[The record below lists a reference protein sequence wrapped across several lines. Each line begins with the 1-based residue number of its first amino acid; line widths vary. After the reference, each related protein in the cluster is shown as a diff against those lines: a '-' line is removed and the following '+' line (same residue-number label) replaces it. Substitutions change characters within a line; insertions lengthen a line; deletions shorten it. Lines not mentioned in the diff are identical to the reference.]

1 MIHDSSREADN
12 HDSPATAIPTVPW
25 STAAIRLLQGVVYS
39 DDNAV
44 TWDSLLRHTT
54 PLTDYFAKIGL
65 QLIVDES
72 DGLAYLRQL
81 DDDELMFNGEPIP
94 KLYRRSPMG
103 YETSLLCIL
112 LRDLYRRFEEDEL
125 ENEKCVTTQDE
136 LFELWKPF
144 FAKTSDDVRLHRSM
158 LSSLR
163 KLEEMR
169 FVRPHPSDTVSW
181 EIRRIIKARL
191 PISELESLRS
201 RIVAAATQGST
212 NVDHTTPAP

>member
-1 MIHDSSREADN
+1 
-12 HDSPATAIPTVPW
+12 
-25 STAAIRLLQGVVYS
+25 
-39 DDNAV
+39 
-44 TWDSLLRHTT
+44 
-54 PLTDYFAKIGL
+54 
-65 QLIVDES
+65 
-72 DGLAYLRQL
+72 
-81 DDDELMFNGEPIP
+81 
-94 KLYRRSPMG
+94 
-103 YETSLLCIL
+103 
-112 LRDLYRRFEEDEL
+112 
-125 ENEKCVTTQDE
+125 
-136 LFELWKPF
+136 
-144 FAKTSDDVRLHRSM
+144 M